1 MCRNQLLRQR
11 NVFLLGVLR
20 CHALVD
26 VFLPLAAFGLA
37 LKGSLALASHSRKG
51 KEARRGKEEGEWGNH
66 TLISNKPGFGV
77 ASISV
82 FCAIFANA

>member
-51 KEARRGKEEGEWGNH
+51 KERPEGVRRK
-66 TLISNKPGFGV
+66 
-77 ASISV
+77 ASGGI
-82 FCAIFANA
+82 IP